1 MSQEQFIYYWDFSGF
16 WRRQLEVMNFFR
28 NNVNQLIPYV
38 YKTLL
43 FEEYSSFPQLFLI
56 PHILLIGETYPR
68 FVLAMVNT
76 FLVPSQILLYVWVL
90 GYLNSLR
97 IDGIT
102 AKISIGV
109 CILFFTGNYLPLI
122 LGYVG
127 SAGLLWIIIVSILMT
142 KNNDEKIDPLRFI
155 LIGIIMVFLVF
166 IRRWFAYYVLAF
178 FMITPLSYIAHHLI
192 SKTLTSKKFLLLL
205 INLFISGMSSILI
218 LLIGFRPL
226 ISTFTQYDYK
236 FAYQSVYTG
245 LGEAIPW
252 LINYYSPF
260 QAGLLLFGIMFGLSN
275 KIIREHAL
283 FAFGTIVFVIV
294 TFYQV
299 QIFGSHHYY
308 IINVFGQLLVLFGV
322 ISLFSMIQ
330 SRPSKPIIVLILSI
344 LIMSNFFIVF
354 LRQDTQLSIFLRSR
368 FQVLSSSLNVPPRR
382 SANVDVTRTIVEDL
396 QRMTQAY
403 EYIYVLAGSGNIND
417 DMLRN
422 ALLPDQLNPLPTIEA
437 TKQLDT
443 RDGVPKDFFI
453 YTYIVVAD
461 PIQYHNGAPFQ
472 HVIGEL
478 ANGMLND
485 PDLQPYY
492 SSIRDY
498 KLNNGEIN
506 VIVFKRIEDIPDSI
520 KEKYRNL
527 YRNLYPDH
535 PFLYEFN

>member
-1 MSQEQFIYYWDFSGF
+1 
-16 WRRQLEVMNFFR
+16 
-28 NNVNQLIPYV
+28 
-38 YKTLL
+38 
-43 FEEYSSFPQLFLI
+43 
-56 PHILLIGETYPR
+56 
-68 FVLAMVNT
+68 
-76 FLVPSQILLYVWVL
+76 LLYVWVL

-260 QAGLLLFGIMFGLSN
+260 QAGLLLFGIVFGLSN

-299 QIFGSHHYY
+299 QIFGSVVGAFWSH
-308 IINVFGQLLVLFGV
+308 IA
-322 ISLFSMIQ
+322 
-330 SRPSKPIIVLILSI
+330 
-344 LIMSNFFIVF
+344 
-354 LRQDTQLSIFLRSR
+354 IF
-368 FQVLSSSLNVPPRR
+368 N
-382 SANVDVTRTIVEDL
+382 
-396 QRMTQAY
+396 
-403 EYIYVLAGSGNIND
+403 
-417 DMLRN
+417 
-422 ALLPDQLNPLPTIEA
+422 
-437 TKQLDT
+437 
-443 RDGVPKDFFI
+443 
-453 YTYIVVAD
+453 
-461 PIQYHNGAPFQ
+461 
-472 HVIGEL
+472 
-478 ANGMLND
+478 
-485 PDLQPYY
+485 
-492 SSIRDY
+492 
-498 KLNNGEIN
+498 
-506 VIVFKRIEDIPDSI
+506 DSI
-520 KEKYRNL
+520 KTIKTNYSIDFKHTYNEQ
-527 YRNLYPDH
+527 
-535 PFLYEFN
+535 FLYCLLKTRHTIEYIPTIKIPSSFFFTKRSPS